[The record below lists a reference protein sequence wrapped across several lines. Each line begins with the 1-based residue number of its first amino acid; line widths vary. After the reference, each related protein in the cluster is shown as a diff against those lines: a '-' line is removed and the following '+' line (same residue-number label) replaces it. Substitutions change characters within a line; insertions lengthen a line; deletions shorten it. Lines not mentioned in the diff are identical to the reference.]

1 MADFRPL
8 LKRLAQ
14 KGIQPNSA
22 AAREWFSKK
31 VRQSAVTSALS
42 RQPGRRSLL
51 SDSERRAATP
61 QIGKMYFYNYDPKF
75 KDKLPY
81 YDEFPLIFAVDYFP
95 RGFLGMNL
103 HYVSPRNRMLI
114 MNSLSDIATNKKYDS
129 STRLALSYRVLQG
142 ASKFSTIKPCIKR
155 YLYNNVKSSFV
166 SIDANEW
173 DIAIFLPVQRF
184 RKASASK
191 VWSDSARG

>member
-1 MADFRPL
+1 
-8 LKRLAQ
+8 
-14 KGIQPNSA
+14 
-22 AAREWFSKK
+22 
-31 VRQSAVTSALS
+31 
-42 RQPGRRSLL
+42 
-51 SDSERRAATP
+51 
-61 QIGKMYFYNYDPKF
+61 
-75 KDKLPY
+75 
-81 YDEFPLIFAVDYFP
+81 
-95 RGFLGMNL
+95 MNL

-114 MNSLSDIATNKKYDS
+114 MNSLSDIATNARYDS

-166 SIDANEW
+166 TIDANEW

>member
-8 LKRLAQ
+8 LKRLSQ

-51 SDSERRAATP
+51 SDSDRRAATP

-81 YDEFPLIFAVDYFP
+81 
-95 RGFLGMNL
+95 
-103 HYVSPRNRMLI
+103 
-114 MNSLSDIATNKKYDS
+114 
-129 STRLALSYRVLQG
+129 
-142 ASKFSTIKPCIKR
+142 
-155 YLYNNVKSSFV
+155 
-166 SIDANEW
+166 
-173 DIAIFLPVQRF
+173 
-184 RKASASK
+184 
-191 VWSDSARG
+191 

>member
-1 MADFRPL
+1 
-8 LKRLAQ
+8 
-14 KGIQPNSA
+14 
-22 AAREWFSKK
+22 
-31 VRQSAVTSALS
+31 
-42 RQPGRRSLL
+42 
-51 SDSERRAATP
+51 
-61 QIGKMYFYNYDPKF
+61 MYFYNYDPKF

-114 MNSLSDIATNKKYDS
+114 MNSLSDIATNARYDS

-166 SIDANEW
+166 TIDANEW